1 MGSRYGFLFFI
12 WANVWIM
19 GCNHN
24 RTSIDNSRAENHS
37 EKDNPEAVPVQP
49 DVTYHYQVLTKQER
63 QKADSLVEHLDVLL
77 ALNRVDYKHM
87 LRLDSIIAPDSFYTD
102 LKAYS
107 PFPWQVAFLKE
118 VPKIIFYSYRIQAFA
133 AYQNGELVKWGPVS
147 MGKKATPTPTGLFF
161 TNWRAKETISTVD
174 DEWIMKWYFNLD
186 NFEGVSMHEYEMP
199 GYPASHACV
208 RLTTADAFW
217 FYNWCE
223 QWVLNKEDKFRS
235 VKAYGTPV
243 LIFGAYDFGGP
254 KPWRNLPANKGAV
267 AISAGE
273 LQKEIEPHLDIIHQ
287 RRQQRDSLMATKAI

>member
-12 WANVWIM
+12 WVNVWAM

-24 RTSIDNSRAENHS
+24 RSSIDNARAENLPA
-37 EKDNPEAVPVQP
+37 KNTPVAVPAPP
-49 DVTYHYQVLTKQER
+49 DVTYHYQVLTKQDR

-77 ALNRVDYKHM
+77 ALNRVDYKHL

-102 LKAYS
+102 FKAYS
-107 PFPWQVAFLKE
+107 PFPWQLSFLNE

-133 AYQNGELVKWGPVS
+133 AYENGVLVKWGPVS
-147 MGKKATPTPTGLFF
+147 MGKKSTPTPTGLFF
-161 TNWRAKETISTVD
+161 TNWRAKETISTVN

-208 RLTTADAFW
+208 RLTPADAFW

-223 QWVLNKEDKFRS
+223 QWVLNKEDKYRS
-235 VKAYGTPV
+235 IKAYGTPV
-243 LIFGAYDFGGP
+243 LIFGTYDFGGA
-254 KPWRNLPANKGAV
+254 KPWRNLPVDKGAV
-267 AISAGE
+267 TISADE
-273 LQKEIEPHLDIIHQ
+273 LQKETEPHLEIIHK
-287 RRQQRDSLMATKAI
+287 RRQQRDSLMATMVI